1 MSQAVLPAEQATQ
14 RPGPWVDLALTLPI
28 FLVYHFGVVFLN
40 VRNATD
46 WVTTHLLELAEGSR
60 PMYLLITAAIGVVF
74 AGIFAWIGRGQ
85 AFKTS
90 KFVQVVL
97 EGTTYAMVM
106 RLAGAWSAGLFLG
119 PVARESMLSGII
131 TSFGAGFYEELA
143 FRVILFGLGGQ
154 LVVWTV
160 LREPF
165 RPLTGGTRLS
175 ARAFFVLLTWACVC
189 ALLFSAVH
197 YVGALRDTFAIT
209 SFVFRFTLGL
219 VLTAIYAFR
228 GFSTA
233 VWAHAIYDV
242 WIVVF

>member
-1 MSQAVLPAEQATQ
+1 VG
-14 RPGPWVDLALTLPI
+14 RPRAHGVDLALTLPI

-46 WVTTHLLELAEGSR
+46 WVTTNLLALAEGSR

-74 AGIFAWIGRGQ
+74 AGIFAWLGRGQ
-85 AFKTS
+85 AFRTG
-90 KFVQVVL
+90 KFVQVLL
-97 EGTTYAMVM
+97 EGTIYAMLM

-119 PVARESMLSGII
+119 PVARESMLSGVI

-143 FRVILFGLGGQ
+143 FRVLLFGLGGQ
-154 LVVWTV
+154 LVLWTM

-165 RPLTGGTRLS
+165 RPLTGTSSPLS
-175 ARAFFVLLTWACVC
+175 ARAFFVLAAWACVC

-197 YVGALRDTFAIT
+197 YVGALRDTFAIP
-209 SFVFRFTLGL
+209 SFVFRATLGL

-242 WIVVF
+242 WIVIF